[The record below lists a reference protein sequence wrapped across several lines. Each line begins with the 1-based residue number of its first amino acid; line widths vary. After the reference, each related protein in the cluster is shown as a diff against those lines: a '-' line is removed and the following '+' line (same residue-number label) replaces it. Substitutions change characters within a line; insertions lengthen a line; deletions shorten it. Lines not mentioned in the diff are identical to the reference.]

1 MKEVFD
7 KISPYD
13 ILNNI
18 LPGSALI
25 IIFDRCFKEY
35 SFGSAQVIENVFL
48 YYLAGLLASRVGSL
62 IVEPRL
68 KVWGVIQYS
77 PYNEF
82 IQAERIDEK
91 VATLSTINNMYR
103 TFVSVF
109 FILFLFNFYHFIING
124 SGFASFLTRFIL
136 FVLLFIISIFS
147 YKKQTYL
154 IKKRVSVIIEQSK
167 KIEEAV

>member
-35 SFGSAQVIENVFL
+35 SFGSVQVIENVFL
-48 YYLAGLLASRVGSL
+48 YYLAGLLASRIGSL

-68 KVWGVIQYS
+68 KLWGVIQYS

-91 VATLSTINNMYR
+91 ITTLSTINNMYR

-109 FILFLFNFYHFIING
+109 FILFIFNFYHYIATDSRFI
-124 SGFASFLTRFIL
+124 SFLTRLIL
-136 FVLLFIISIFS
+136 FAVLFFLSICS
-147 YKKQTYL
+147 YRKQTCL
-154 IKKRVSVIIEQSK
+154 IQKRVTVIMEQSK
-167 KIEEAV
+167 K